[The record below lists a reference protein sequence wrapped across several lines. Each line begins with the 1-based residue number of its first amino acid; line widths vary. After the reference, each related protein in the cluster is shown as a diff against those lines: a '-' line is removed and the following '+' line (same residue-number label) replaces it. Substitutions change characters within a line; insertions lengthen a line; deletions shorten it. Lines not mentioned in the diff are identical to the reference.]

1 MPTMSESLT
10 IANHYIPI
18 FHPGE
23 YLAEDLEE
31 LGLTARQF
39 ATILKVSPNRINQ
52 ILKGKRDITLA
63 FENCLHS
70 PA

>member
-1 MPTMSESLT
+1 MSESLT

-39 ATILKVSPNRINQ
+39 AAILKVSPNRINQ

-63 FENCLHS
+63 FENC
-70 PA
+70 